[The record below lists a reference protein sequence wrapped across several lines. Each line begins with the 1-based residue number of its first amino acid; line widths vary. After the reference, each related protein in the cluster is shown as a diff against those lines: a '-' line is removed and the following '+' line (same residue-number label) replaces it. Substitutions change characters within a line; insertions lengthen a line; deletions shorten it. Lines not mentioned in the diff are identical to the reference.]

1 MNSFIFVYRLKK
13 IIEFY
18 YTYIYIDIY
27 IYHYHSQE
35 RYIML
40 TFYVNVC
47 YTMFVFVFFQRYLMY
62 NYILYIM
69 LILKSEYCSYNYSGQ
84 QAKNGIKR

>member
-1 MNSFIFVYRLKK
+1 MNSLIFIYRLKK

-18 YTYIYIDIY
+18 YIY
-27 IYHYHSQE
+27 
-35 RYIML
+35 RYIHISL
-40 TFYVNVC
+40 SFAGKIYYVNILCKCLLHNVC
-47 YTMFVFVFFQRYLMY
+47 VCFFFFKDLVY

-69 LILKSEYCSYNYSGQ
+69 LILKSEYCSYNCSER

>member
-18 YTYIYIDIY
+18 YIYIYIDIY

-47 YTMFVFVFFQRYLMY
+47 YTMLCLFFFSKIFYVQLYFIY
-62 NYILYIM
+62 NAYIEI
-69 LILKSEYCSYNYSGQ
+69 
-84 QAKNGIKR
+84 

>member
-18 YTYIYIDIY
+18 YTYIY
-27 IYHYHSQE
+27 
-35 RYIML
+35 RYIHISL
-40 TFYVNVC
+40 SFAGKIYYVNILCKCLLHNVC
-47 YTMFVFVFFQRYLMY
+47 VCFFFQRYLMY

>member
-18 YTYIYIDIY
+18 YIY
-27 IYHYHSQE
+27 IY
-35 RYIML
+35 RYIHISL
-40 TFYVNVC
+40 SFAGKIYYVNILCKCLLHNV
-47 YTMFVFVFFQRYLMY
+47 VFVFFFQRYFMY

-69 LILKSEYCSYNYSGQ
+69 LILKFEYCSYNYSEL
-84 QAKNGIKR
+84 QAKMGKKK